1 MSPEESVRKSSQL
14 LRMRKM
20 NFLGRR
26 VSLFNGTGHELDKK
40 QEGLKVIFC
49 CTILKSSSEELACNK
64 VNYNMVKHG

>member
-40 QEGLKVIFC
+40 QEGFVSYLLLYNFKVLIRG
-49 CTILKSSSEELACNK
+49 TGMQQSEL
-64 VNYNMVKHG
+64 